1 MKKYLLLLFTLVFA
15 MTSYADKV
23 TEQQA
28 LQKAQR
34 FFKDK
39 QIVSKSLTRSM
50 TRGDQ
55 SASQEDFYVFNAEKN
70 GGFVIISGDDRT
82 PEVLGYAD
90 SGSLDLN
97 NLPPNLKG
105 WLEEYSKQ
113 IKALDHSGIT
123 QKIKT
128 SKAVTRTTKTP
139 VEPLI
144 TTKWGQYSP
153 YNLQCPEIDG
163 KHCVTGCVAT
173 AMAQIMN
180 YHKWPQEACAAI
192 PAYTTATR
200 QIQMEALPPT
210 TFKWDKMRDRYW
222 EGEQG
227 ESADAV
233 AELIRYCGQA
243 VEMNYDINESGS
255 SESPWHFMK
264 YFGYGKNAKTVSMS
278 QYTITQWEDI
288 LYKELSEGRPII
300 YWGANLVT
308 AHDFICDGYD
318 GNGYYH
324 FNWGWSGDA
333 DGFFLLSLLYDID
346 LFGGYTIGQAAI
358 IGLQPENGDTTIPYV
373 FGYYGEESST
383 TEFSRNSSSED
394 FTNVLLT
401 GGIVIQYETEIAQN
415 LFIEYGLGLFKDS
428 QLLSVLDCNSTTLN
442 STNNT
447 SYKQMS
453 ATFGANLDDGV
464 YQIRSIYRFS
474 NSDNWQACYDSYQK
488 YIVATISG
496 NNLLL
501 RKSSNIGSADASYV
515 VNSVNYSYNSKTLIV
530 NLTNTGDSNQELLY
544 IWQKNDER
552 YAFTVLACGF
562 IEPGKTGDVYI
573 TLNNKILTSGSVL
586 SISSD
591 REVNNVKWEGTIE
604 FPESTKQNLTC
615 SNVSIANYDKG
626 ILWDSKLVITLT
638 ITNSGNNVYDDGIS
652 YQLQKFTTDG
662 RGFLVMDNKTQPVAL
677 DPGETKD
684 IQFVIPNLEAN
695 FDYQIFINS
704 INNGLVGTYLAHES
718 FFVVTHSYE
727 YDGMTYSYIPK
738 AKTASVIHGDYQN
751 LESVSIPASITIN
764 GESYQVV
771 EIASGAFKGCYF
783 QSITLP
789 EGLLCI
795 GSEAFMQCDIKSIVL
810 PSTIK
815 SIEGQAFYVSSG
827 LKEISIPEGAVSIGY
842 GAFWGCRDLEVLRFP
857 STLGSIGENVISD
870 CSKLGYVYSAKN
882 NPITVPDD
890 AFLFIDYSGNIPK
903 QVPCPATLI
912 VPHGSVEKYQAATGW
927 NVFTRITDKEV
938 YKLIY
943 QVDGIEY
950 KKVYVVEGDAITPE
964 ASPEA
969 TDTYQFSGWS
979 EIPETMPNHD
989 VIVTG
994 TFVRHF
1000 DVGHVVN
1007 VVNYIMSANASAE
1020 QVTLYDL
1027 NSDSELNIGDIILI
1041 VKSILNN
1048 GNGGSSLSRTR
1059 ADNNVDLSQY
1069 TATQF
1074 VLNVDRGVAIKNIQL
1089 VSNMTNSHQMMYSK
1103 LDDNT
1108 YYVVIYSLSNQLMKP
1123 ENNNIV
1129 KVETDGGGLASITMH
1144 DLIVST
1150 INGETECY
1158 KGSLSTGIHQ
1168 VDNEGIPAAIY
1179 DLKGQRLDG
1188 AKSQKKGLYIINGK
1202 KVVVK

>member
-1 MKKYLLLLFTLVFA
+1 MKKYLLLLLTLVFA
-15 MTSYADKV
+15 MASYADKV

-105 WLEEYSKQ
+105 WMEEYSKQ
-113 IKALDHSGIT
+113 IKALDNSGIT
-123 QKIKT
+123 QRVNT
-128 SKAVTRTTKTP
+128 SRAVTRTTKTP

-163 KHCVTGCVAT
+163 QHCVTGCVAT
-173 AMAQIMN
+173 AMAQIMY

-192 PAYTTATR
+192 PAYTTGTR
-200 QIQMEALPPT
+200 EIQMDALPPT

-243 VEMNYDINESGS
+243 VEMNYDISESGC
-255 SESPWHFMK
+255 SEAPWHFMK

-278 QYTITQWEDI
+278 QYTITQWEDL
-288 LYKELSEGRPII
+288 LYKELCEGRPVI

-453 ATFGANLDDGV
+453 ATFGANLDDGI
-464 YQIRSIYRFS
+464 YQIRSIYRFT
-474 NSDNWQACYDSYQK
+474 DNEEWIGCFDSYQK
-488 YIVATISG
+488 YIVATISD

-501 RKSSNIGSADASYV
+501 RKSCNIGSSDASYI
-515 VNSVNYSYNSKTLIV
+515 VNSVDYSYKSRTVTV
-530 NLTNTGDSNQELLY
+530 NLTNNGDSNQEMLFG
-544 IWQKNDER
+544 WER
-552 YAFTVLACGF
+552 FEDRIIGPYGVVCGF
-562 IEPGKTGDVYI
+562 VEPGKTDDVVISMNGYFNQDGDVPFFI
-573 TLNNKILTSGSVL
+573 SADSDGNKVM
-586 SISSD
+586 
-591 REVNNVKWEGTIE
+591 WEGTV
-604 FPESTKQNLTC
+604 FVPERTAHNLTC
-615 SNVSIANYDKG
+615 SDVAIANYDDG

-638 ITNSGNNVYDDGIS
+638 IVNSGNNVYDDGIS
-652 YQLQKFTTDG
+652 YQLQKTTTDG
-662 RGFLVMDNKTQPVAL
+662 RGLFVMDNDIQPLVL
-677 DPGETKD
+677 NPNETKD

-695 FDYQIFINS
+695 FDYRIYFS
-704 INNGLVGTYLAHES
+704 STNGNLCSES
-718 FFVVTHSYE
+718 FFVVTHSYD
-727 YDGMTYSYIPK
+727 YDGVTYSYIPK
-738 AKTASVIHGDYQN
+738 SNTASVIPGDYQN
-751 LESVSIPASITIN
+751 LESLSIPASIVIN
-764 GESYQVV
+764 GDSYQVV
-771 EIASGAFKGCYF
+771 EIAQGAFKGCNF

-815 SIEGQAFYVSSG
+815 SIERQAFYVSSG

-857 STLGSIGENVISD
+857 STLGSIGENVIFD

-890 AFLFIDYSGNIPK
+890 AFLFMDYSGNIPK

-927 NVFTRITDKEV
+927 NVFTRITDKDV
-938 YKLIY
+938 HKLIY
-943 QVDGIEY
+943 KVDGVEY

-964 ASPEA
+964 SSPEA
-969 TDTYQFSGWS
+969 RDTYQFSGWS
-979 EIPETMPNHD
+979 EIPETMPDYD

-994 TFVRHF
+994 TFKRHF

-1027 NSDSELNIGDIILI
+1027 NSDNELNIGDIILI

-1048 GNGGSSLSRTR
+1048 GNGGSNPAQTR
-1059 ADNNVDLSQY
+1059 SDNNVNLSQY
-1069 TATQF
+1069 TAAQF

-1150 INGETECY
+1150 INGETESY